1 MHLSQVGWE
10 GAHKGERYLERL
22 EGGGRSPGRK
32 GATQLPSADADKARL
47 YIVLLLR
54 GQLYHHLLLMQ
65 TDHLASRAHQGAAL
79 EDQARSLP
87 RHDGDQVGGWK
98 EANLPARATP
108 EPPPVLVC

>member
-32 GATQLPSADADKARL
+32 GALQLPSADADKARL

-54 GQLYHHLLLMQ
+54 GQLYHHLWVESLHSAFSQ
-65 TDHLASRAHQGAAL
+65 FCTIGT
-79 EDQARSLP
+79 RS
-87 RHDGDQVGGWK
+87 
-98 EANLPARATP
+98 
-108 EPPPVLVC
+108 